1 MSFLSPTLFA
11 ILIPLAGLPLVLHLL
26 NKGFPRHFKFPS
38 IELIKE
44 TMARRSKVHRW
55 RHWILLLL
63 RTVFLL
69 LLLFAFLQPVLRR
82 FGINPADRNARQI
95 LIILDHSVS
104 MEHKGDGP
112 TSRER
117 AVYEATRLIDSLGA
131 DDTVNILLMEPNFSA
146 CFVSFSKD
154 TTEAKRFLNQL
165 KPGLG
170 RADVNLANT
179 AAARLFSQPGARPE
193 VYYISDFERKKWA
206 NASFTSL
213 PPAVKLFF
221 VDVGPAHR
229 DNRAILDARSTQ
241 IEMLAGDMVPLEVT
255 VGNFSQQPFHDRVT
269 VTLDNKYSF
278 DQDVSMAP
286 WSEGKITVPVS
297 VGGPGVHLCEV
308 RLPPDALEYDNH
320 FFLTLAVQEKEEVL
334 IVTDRAEDRRSGAYY
349 LKTALNPFENEA
361 GSLLPRIISS
371 GEISPSRLAGVQ
383 KLFFTRVN
391 SLSSPACDAVSKFL
405 FQGGGLI
412 YFLDGPADA
421 GNLAALAK
429 VLGPNTM
436 PLRLSQRIIATNVT
450 AGAQQIARG
459 DFQSPYL
466 KLFQGDGRQTLGLL
480 EFYDY
485 YQAAATDVGSV
496 LLEYGDRSP
505 AMASL
510 HYGLGT
516 MLLLNFSAGENSS
529 NLARQRI
536 FPAWMQNLV
545 KAISTGEPPPSSYTI
560 WETVHAEIW
569 RSEMHNDLAS
579 PAGAT
584 VMTQRELVGERC
596 HVAFTPNQLGFY
608 TLGSARPKYAF
619 GINPAL
625 NQSDLR
631 PIDKKMLP
639 TEFSDH
645 HEAHFVAGSGDG
657 HKWIITMMRPNHS
670 PVLIAFGAACDRTT
684 GSAVA
689 LHAKSRLCLSF
700 LR

>member
-11 ILIPLAGLPLVLHLL
+11 ILIPLVGLPLVLHLL

-44 TMARRSKVHRW
+44 TMARRSKLHRW

-69 LLLFAFLQPVLRR
+69 FLLFAFLQPVLRR
-82 FGINPADRNARQI
+82 FGANPADQSGRQI

-117 AVYEATRLIDSLGA
+117 AVYEATKLIDSLGI
-131 DDTVNILLMEPNFSA
+131 DDTVNILLMEPNVGT

-154 TTEAKRFLNQL
+154 IAEAKRYLNQL

-170 RADVNLANT
+170 RGDVNLANA
-179 AAARLFSQPGARPE
+179 AAARLFSPPGARPE

-206 NASFTSL
+206 NANFTGL
-213 PPAVKLFF
+213 PAAVKLFF
-221 VDVGPAHR
+221 VDVGPARR
-229 DNRAILDARSTQ
+229 DNHAILDARPAQ
-241 IEMLAGDMVPLEVT
+241 IEMLAGDTIPLEIT
-255 VGNFSQQPFHDRVT
+255 VGNFSSEPFHDRVT
-269 VTLDNKYSF
+269 VTLDKQFSF
-278 DQDVSMAP
+278 DQEVSIAP
-286 WSEGKITVPVS
+286 WSEEKVTMPVS
-297 VGGPGVHLCEV
+297 VGGPGVHQCEV
-308 RLPPDALEYDNH
+308 HLPADALEYDNH

-334 IVTDRAEDRRSGAYY
+334 IVTDGTDDRKSGAYY

-371 GEISPSRLAGVQ
+371 TDLSPSRLAGVQ
-383 KLFFTRVN
+383 KIFFTQIDP
-391 SLSSPACDAVSKFL
+391 LSPTACDAVAKFL

-412 YFLDGPADA
+412 YFLDGQADG
-421 GNLAALAK
+421 GNLAAFGK
-429 VLGPNTM
+429 VFGPNTM
-436 PLRLSQRIIATNVT
+436 PLRLSQRIVATNVT

-485 YQAAATDVGSV
+485 YQAGATSAGGV
-496 LLEYGDRSP
+496 LLEYGDQSP

-516 MLLLNFSAGENSS
+516 MLLLNFSAGEDSS

-560 WETVHAEIW
+560 WENVHTEIW
-569 RSEMHNDLAS
+569 RSEIHDDLLN
-579 PAGAT
+579 PAGA
-584 VMTQRELVGERC
+584 VVITQRELAGERC
-596 HVAFTPNQLGFY
+596 GVSFTPNQLGFY
-608 TLGSARPKYAF
+608 TLGSPRPKYAF
-619 GINPAL
+619 GINPATD
-625 NQSDLR
+625 QSDLR
-631 PIDKKMLP
+631 PIDKSLLP
-639 TEFSDH
+639 TEFSDN
-645 HEAHFVAGSGDG
+645 HEAHFVAGSGDYDELAKG
-657 HKWIITMMRPNHS
+657 RPIFHWFVWGALAFLLLES
-670 PVLIAFGAACDRTT
+670 GFQLLIRRKA
-684 GSAVA
+684 S
-689 LHAKSRLCLSF
+689 
-700 LR
+700 